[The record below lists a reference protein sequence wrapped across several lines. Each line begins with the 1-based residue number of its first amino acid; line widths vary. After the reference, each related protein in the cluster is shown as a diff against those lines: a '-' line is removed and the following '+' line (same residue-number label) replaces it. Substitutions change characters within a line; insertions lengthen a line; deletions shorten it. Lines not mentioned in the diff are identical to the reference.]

1 MRETEVAEVRA
12 ELDDFVARVFVSA
25 PRVDQRAKGCLY
37 LRGLMLDGRR
47 KSMQPMGERLGVDYQ
62 QLQQF
67 VSSSPWKV
75 EPVRRQLAKLAVGT
89 IHPEAWVIDGTGFK
103 KDGTLSPCVARQYSG
118 TLGKVG
124 NCQIG
129 VSVHAATDAA
139 MIQARRKKAKITDTV
154 RHRTKWALALEM
166 IDELASW
173 GLRPPVA
180 VADAGY
186 GEITAFR
193 LGLTNRSIPYVL
205 AVKSSTTAH
214 PVDRIPEKIET
225 TGQGHPVFARYRSKP
240 SSLRELARVAG
251 RRQLHQVTWR
261 KGVSSRN
268 GINNH
273 AKSPMA
279 TADCN

>member
-1 MRETEVAEVRA
+1 MSLR
-12 ELDDFVARVFVSA
+12 
-25 PRVDQRAKGCLY
+25 RVDQRAKGYLY
-37 LRGLMLDGRR
+37 LRGRMLDVRR

-67 VSSSPWKV
+67 VSSSSWKV
-75 EPVRRQLAKLAVGT
+75 EPVRRELAKLAVET
-89 IHPEAWVIDGTGFK
+89 IHPEAWVIDDTGFK
-103 KDGTLSPCVARQYSG
+103 KVGTSSPCVARQYSG

-139 MIQARRKKAKITDTV
+139 SCPLNWRLFVPESWDDTCADSNDTAAMIQARRQKAEIPDTV
-154 RHRTKWALALEM
+154 RHRTKWALALET

-214 PVDRIPEKIET
+214 PADRVPEKIET
-225 TGQGHPVFARYRSKP
+225 TGRGHPVFARYRSKP
-240 SSLRELARVAG
+240 SSLRELARVAR

-261 KGVSSRN
+261 SGFADTRKCHRN
-268 GINNH
+268 R
-273 AKSPMA
+273 
-279 TADCN
+279 